1 MPKKNNN
8 LKEKNN
14 QATEYV
20 LKQAYENDVK
30 FIRLW
35 FPDILGN
42 LKGFGITIDE
52 LEIVMERG
60 ASFDGSTLLGT
71 DRSEETEYIATPDP
85 STFQMLP
92 WRPQENAVARIICD
106 IKDSNGKP
114 IKFDSRY
121 ILRENLEKAA
131 KLGFNFYVGTE
142 IEFFYLSSIDNPVPI
157 DNDGYFD
164 QSPTKSNISSNIDL
178 SAKLRR
184 ETVLALESMG
194 IPIQNYHHEVAPGQH
209 EIVLRHTNALTMAD
223 SVISYKAL
231 VKEIAISQG
240 VYATFMPKPFNHLDG
255 SGMHTHLS
263 LFKGEDNIF
272 YDPDQ
277 SFDLSKK
284 AKQFMA
290 GLYKHSAEI
299 TAITNQWVNS
309 YKRLVPGFEAPAYNS
324 LAFSGGWDNLIRV
337 PKARPEKG
345 KSFRIEYRSPDPAC
359 NPYLA
364 FSVILAA
371 GLDGIKNSYDI
382 PTENTSVKKINKKIL
397 GERLP
402 TNLKDALDKASNSS
416 LVKNCIGEEALKIF
430 LNNKYLEWDQ
440 YSKEVSDN
448 EVKKYIVL

>member
-1 MPKKNNN
+1 MTKKNKSQ
-8 LKEKNN
+8 KEKSE
-14 QATEYV
+14 AIEYV
-20 LKQAYENDVK
+20 LKQASENDVK
-30 FIRLW
+30 FVRLW

-52 LEIVMERG
+52 LEIVIERG
-60 ASFDGSTLLGT
+60 ASFDGASLLGT
-71 DRSEETEYIATPDP
+71 ERSDEREYISLPDP
-85 STFQMLP
+85 ATFQILP
-92 WRPQENAVARIICD
+92 WRPQENSVARMICD
-106 IKDSNGKP
+106 ITASDGNP

-121 ILRENLEKAA
+121 ILSENLSKAA

-142 IEFFYLSSIDNPVPI
+142 IEFFYLNGIDNPIPI

-164 QSPTKSNISSNIDL
+164 QSPTRSKISSNSDL

-223 SVISYKAL
+223 SIISYKSLA
-231 VKEIAISQG
+231 KQIAMNEG
-240 VYATFMPKPFNHLDG
+240 VYATFMPKPFNDLDG
-255 SGMHTHLS
+255 SGMHTHIS
-263 LFKGEDNIF
+263 LFEGENNVF
-272 YDPDQ
+272 YDSKDP
-277 SFDLSKK
+277 FYLSEK

-290 GLYKHSAEI
+290 GLYKHSSEI

-309 YKRLVPGFEAPAYNS
+309 YKRLVPGFEAPAFNS
-324 LAFSGGWDNLIRV
+324 LAFSGGWGDLIRV

-345 KSFRIEYRSPDPAC
+345 NSVRVEYRSPDPAC

-371 GLDGIKNSYDI
+371 GLEGINNSYSI
-382 PTENTSVKKINKKIL
+382 PTKDSSKKNP

-402 TNLKDALDKASNSS
+402 TNLKDALEKLSNSE
-416 LVKNCIGEEALKIF
+416 LVKKCIGKEALNIF
-430 LNNKYLEWDQ
+430 LNNKYNEWDE
-440 YSKEVSDN
+440 YSKTVSDL
-448 EVKKYIVL
+448 EVKKYIIL